1 MGVPRCWTIAETW
14 AEERPRKAG
23 GWWDHLT
30 WKDCD
35 PSFATLGWGPQNHP
49 LNTCMDGA
57 CVFCHFQGRRN
68 GGSFI
73 WMYASPIAEQVA
85 MARWKQPRKQFG
97 SLEQVL
103 FSSFSSVLSA
113 VQLKFLK
120 VDWNREGFST
130 TPSSRCL
137 LRLPLPKSSRGTAS
151 YVMNAMMSCDVN
163 QWPFWA
169 FGIDPNGM
177 RWNHKRPGKGILG
190 QCLQHDGPMPGNGW
204 KDEGTNSTSK
214 VSQHTCGYVY
224 IYS

>member
-1 MGVPRCWTIAETW
+1 
-14 AEERPRKAG
+14 
-23 GWWDHLT
+23 
-30 WKDCD
+30 
-35 PSFATLGWGPQNHP
+35 
-49 LNTCMDGA
+49 MDGA
-57 CVFCHFQGRRN
+57 CVFRHFK
-68 GGSFI
+68 GGSFMWI
-73 WMYASPIAEQVA
+73 EKLTPIAEQVA

-163 QWPFWA
+163 QWSKSLCNWSQ
-169 FGIDPNGM
+169 
-177 RWNHKRPGKGILG
+177 WNEIEKQWPGEGVLG
-190 QCLQHDGPMPGNGW
+190 KCLQHDGMPGNHW
-204 KDEGTNSTSK
+204 KDAGTTCTLK
-214 VSQHTCGYVY
+214 VS
-224 IYS
+224 